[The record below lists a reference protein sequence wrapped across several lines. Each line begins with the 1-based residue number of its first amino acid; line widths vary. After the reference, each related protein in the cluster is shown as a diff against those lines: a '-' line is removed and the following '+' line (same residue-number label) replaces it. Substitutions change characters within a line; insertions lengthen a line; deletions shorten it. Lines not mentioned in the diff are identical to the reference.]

1 MHTGKTI
8 RRVREAPARPLMI
21 YDGDCGFC
29 REWIALWRRLTGG
42 RVDYATAR
50 EAAARFAEI
59 PREEFDRAV
68 QLVEPDGRVSS
79 GAEVAFRSL
88 AAGPGW
94 RFPAW
99 CYDRV
104 PGIARAD
111 EAAYRFIARRRG
123 GRCDTR

>member
-29 REWIALWRRLTGG
+29 REWIARWRRLTGG

-79 GAEVAFRSL
+79 GAEAAFR
-88 AAGPGW
+88 
-94 RFPAW
+94 
-99 CYDRV
+99 
-104 PGIARAD
+104 
-111 EAAYRFIARRRG
+111 
-123 GRCDTR
+123 